1 MLHVTGVRGMLR
13 FSVLLASSMLL
24 AAGAFA
30 QSPPPQAA
38 PLLPPSSASGQVLPS
53 GQAPSYGQAPA
64 SGQAL
69 NPGQV
74 LAPGQALPP
83 ANPAQPIPPPP
94 EPPNPGLIEEFGKLL
109 KNSASGLSST
119 WQGTWKGSQQTIDA
133 IGSGAQGAVSGAAKG
148 ATDAA
153 KGATDALIST
163 TSQTM
168 RKGRVACPVAG
179 NGAPD
184 CRAAAEQ
191 LCKTSGYKSGSSL
204 DIETAETCNAK
215 VYLSGRTGAPG
226 ECKTQ
231 NFVTRAMCQ

>member
-1 MLHVTGVRGMLR
+1 M
-13 FSVLLASSMLL
+13 
-24 AAGAFA
+24 
-30 QSPPPQAA
+30 PPQE
-38 PLLPPSSASGQVLPS
+38 
-53 GQAPSYGQAPA
+53 APS
-64 SGQAL
+64 
-69 NPGQV
+69 
-74 LAPGQALPP
+74 
-83 ANPAQPIPPPP
+83 
-94 EPPNPGLIEEFGKLL
+94 NPGLIDEIGKII

-119 WQGTWKGSQQTIDA
+119 WQGTWNGSRQTIDA
-133 IGSGAQGAVSGAAKG
+133 IGSGAQGAVNGATKG

-153 KGATDALIST
+153 KGASDALIST

-168 RKGRVACPVAG
+168 TKGRVACPVAG

-191 LCKTSGYKSGSSL
+191 LCKTSGYRSGASL

-215 VYLSGRTGAPG
+215 VYISGRTGAPG